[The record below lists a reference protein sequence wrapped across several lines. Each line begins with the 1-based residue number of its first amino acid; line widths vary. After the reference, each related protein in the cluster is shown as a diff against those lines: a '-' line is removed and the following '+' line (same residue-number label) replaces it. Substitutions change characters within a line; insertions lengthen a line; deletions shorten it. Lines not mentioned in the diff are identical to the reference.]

1 MSDVVFVGGGHS
13 HAIALKMWGMQPQAK
28 ARLTLISDV
37 TYTPYSGMLP
47 GYVAGFYG
55 YEETHID
62 LRRLAHFA
70 QADFLKDQVIGLD
83 LDQKVVHCTNRP
95 PVRFDYL
102 SLDIGSTPATETI
115 PGVKAYAIAAKPVP
129 QFLDAWQRILDT
141 ANQAPD
147 QPQRIIIVGGGAGG
161 TELAFNIHHAL
172 SQRLASPELLEL
184 HLVHRGQQLMGTNQN
199 PGVSRQ
205 AQKLLQHRNVQVH
218 LQETV
223 VEVTPT
229 GVRCQSGL
237 VLTGKVIW
245 VTQAAA
251 PSWLRASGLQT
262 DNRGF
267 VLVNQ
272 TLRSPSHPFV
282 FAAGDIATM
291 RDEPRPKAGV
301 FAVRQGKPLL
311 RNLQRVILGKTLE
324 AYHPQKRYL
333 ALIGTGDKQAFATW
347 GKLSWRSPLLW
358 RWKDHIDRKFMAQF
372 ADLPQMSQTSE
383 FPAQEQPKMY
393 CAGCG
398 AKVGK
403 DILASSLKG
412 LNLPTHADVIVGLD
426 QPDDAAIIQIP
437 RDQLLVQTIDYFPS
451 LINDPFLLGQI
462 VTHHCLSDLY
472 SMGAT
477 PHSVLVLATLSHG
490 KARVQQGILQQLL
503 AGVVEILNR
512 DNIALIGGHTNEA
525 DQLGLGLT
533 CNGLLQKDAI
543 WRKTELK
550 QGQVLILTKPLG
562 TGTLFAAEMQGK
574 TKGHWID
581 GVIASMEQSNKTA
594 AEILRKYGATA
605 CTDVTG
611 FGLAGHLLE
620 MLQPSGLGAEIH
632 LDQLPILE
640 GARETLQRG
649 LTSSLAPQNHTAEQ
663 FIQVTPAQRQRPD
676 YELLFDPQTSG
687 GLLAAIA
694 PENAHTCLK
703 TLQSGG
709 HPQSAIIGRIVKS
722 PASQAQI
729 SIS

>member
-13 HAIALKMWGMQPQAK
+13 HAIALKMWGMQSRAK

-47 GYVAGFYG
+47 GYVAGFYD

-70 QADFLKDQVIGLD
+70 QADFLKDKVIGLD
-83 LDQKVVHCTNRP
+83 LNEKLIHCQNRP

-129 QFLDAWQRILDT
+129 QFLAAWEKILKMAT
-141 ANQAPD
+141 QNPNQK
-147 QPQRIIIVGGGAGG
+147 QEIIIVGGGAGG

-199 PGVSRQ
+199 SGVSRQ
-205 AQKLLQHRNVQVH
+205 ALRLLRQRGIQVH
-218 LQETV
+218 LRETV
-223 VEVTPT
+223 VEVTTT
-229 GVRCQSGL
+229 GLRCQSD
-237 VLTGKVIW
+237 LTLMGKVIW

-251 PSWLRASGLQT
+251 PPWLKESGLQT
-262 DNRGF
+262 DDQGF
-267 VLVNQ
+267 VLVDQ

-311 RNLQRVILGKTLE
+311 RNIQRAILGETLE

-358 RWKDHIDRKFMAQF
+358 HWKDRIDRKFMAQF
-372 ADLPQMSQTSE
+372 SDLPQMSQATQS
-383 FPAQEQPKMY
+383 PSAEQLKMY

-403 DILASSLKG
+403 NILASSLNS
-412 LNLPTHADVIVGLD
+412 LTLPTHADVVVGLE

-451 LINDPFLLGQI
+451 LLNDPFLLGKI

-472 SMGAT
+472 GMGAK
-477 PHSVLVLATLSHG
+477 PH
-490 KARVQQGILQQLL
+490 K
-503 AGVVEILNR
+503 
-512 DNIALIGGHTNEA
+512 
-525 DQLGLGLT
+525 
-533 CNGLLQKDAI
+533 
-543 WRKTELK
+543 
-550 QGQVLILTKPLG
+550 
-562 TGTLFAAEMQGK
+562 
-574 TKGHWID
+574 
-581 GVIASMEQSNKTA
+581 
-594 AEILRKYGATA
+594 
-605 CTDVTG
+605 
-611 FGLAGHLLE
+611 
-620 MLQPSGLGAEIH
+620 
-632 LDQLPILE
+632 
-640 GARETLQRG
+640 
-649 LTSSLAPQNHTAEQ
+649 
-663 FIQVTPAQRQRPD
+663 
-676 YELLFDPQTSG
+676 
-687 GLLAAIA
+687 
-694 PENAHTCLK
+694 
-703 TLQSGG
+703 
-709 HPQSAIIGRIVKS
+709 IGRAHV
-722 PASQAQI
+722 
-729 SIS
+729 

>member
-13 HAIALKMWGMQPQAK
+13 HAIALRMWGMQPRADV
-28 ARLTLISDV
+28 RLSLISDV

-47 GYVAGFYG
+47 GYVAGFYD
-55 YEETHID
+55 YTQTHID

-70 QADFLKDQVIGLD
+70 QADFLKDKVIGLD
-83 LDQKVVHCTNRP
+83 LTQKVVHCENRP

-129 QFLDAWQRILDT
+129 QFLDAWEKILDAT
-141 ANQAPD
+141 TQAPD

-161 TELAFNIHHAL
+161 TELTFNIHHAL
-172 SQRLASPELLEL
+172 GQRLASPQLLEL
-184 HLVHRGQQLMGTNQN
+184 HLVHRGHQLMGTNKN

-205 AQKLLQHRNVQVH
+205 AQKLLQRRNVQVH

-245 VTQAAA
+245 VTQASA
-251 PSWLRASGLQT
+251 PSWLRESGLQT

-267 VLVNQ
+267 VLVDQ

-311 RNLQRVILGKTLE
+311 RNVQRAILGETPA

-372 ADLPQMSQTSE
+372 SDLPQMSQTTQSLS
-383 FPAQEQPKMY
+383 AEQPKMY

-403 DILASSLKG
+403 DILTSSLKN
-412 LNLPTHADVIVGLD
+412 LHLPTHADVVVGLE

-437 RDQLLVQTIDYFPS
+437 KDQLLVQTIDYFPS

-477 PHSVLVLATLSHG
+477 PHSVLVLATLPHG

-503 AGVVEILNR
+503 AGIVEVLNQ
-512 DNIALIGGHTNEA
+512 DKIALIGGHTNEA

-543 WRKTELK
+543 WRKTEVNSDQL
-550 QGQVLILTKPLG
+550 LILTKSLG
-562 TGTLFAAEMQGK
+562 TGTLFAAEMQGQA
-574 TKGHWID
+574 KGHWLD
-581 GVIASMEQSNKTA
+581 GAIASMVQSNKTA
-594 AEILRKYGATA
+594 AEILRKHGATA

-620 MLQPSGLGAEIH
+620 MLQPKDFSAELY
-632 LDQLPILE
+632 LDQLPILN

-649 LTSSLAPQNHTAEQ
+649 FTSSLAPQNHTAEQ
-663 FIQVTPAQRQRPD
+663 FIQVAPTQRQWPE

-694 PENAHTCLK
+694 PENAQACLQA
-703 TLQSGG
+703 LQSNGYA
-709 HPQSAIIGRIVKS
+709 QSAIIGRIVN
-722 PASQAQI
+722 PPTSQAQI
-729 SIS
+729 SIA